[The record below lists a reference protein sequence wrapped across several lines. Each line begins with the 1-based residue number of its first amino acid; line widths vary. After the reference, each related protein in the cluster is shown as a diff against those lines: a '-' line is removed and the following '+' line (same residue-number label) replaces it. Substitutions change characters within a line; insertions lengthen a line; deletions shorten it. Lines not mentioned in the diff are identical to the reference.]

1 MQNAVGT
8 EEEALPRHFHRTY
21 KFYVIS
27 IYVKQIQAK
36 NFLSQVFQGMVL
48 GHEKLF
54 NIGIVFIINSIS
66 LISLQAQGKEMHVYQ
81 KDHAGHKFE
90 KQNCMQ
96 SIHTVFMV

>member
-1 MQNAVGT
+1 
-8 EEEALPRHFHRTY
+8 
-21 KFYVIS
+21 
-27 IYVKQIQAK
+27 
-36 NFLSQVFQGMVL
+36 MVP

-90 KQNCMQ
+90 K
-96 SIHTVFMV
+96 

>member
-1 MQNAVGT
+1 MLYPCQTNSS
-8 EEEALPRHFHRTY
+8 EEL
-21 KFYVIS
+21 
-27 IYVKQIQAK
+27 
-36 NFLSQVFQGMVL
+36 LSQVFQGMVP

-90 KQNCMQ
+90 KQNYYGVRT
-96 SIHTVFMV
+96 TVNRKLCSLK